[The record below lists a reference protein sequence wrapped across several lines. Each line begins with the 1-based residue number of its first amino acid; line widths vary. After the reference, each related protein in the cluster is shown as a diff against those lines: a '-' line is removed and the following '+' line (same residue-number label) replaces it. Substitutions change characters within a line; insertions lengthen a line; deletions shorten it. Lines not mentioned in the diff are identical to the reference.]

1 MYRVQYKLLC
11 NEKLVGF
18 RCNTPVGTKDYSLDF
33 VRKNISN
40 FDIRIWGNGFRFK
53 DSLKSMSD
61 LPTIN
66 MSNRRMK
73 IKDTG
78 ITWYTGK
85 NLKNYCDNFLYS
97 IFNERD
103 FVDTIR
109 NMLNNKKFNRV
120 ISVSGLRGV
129 GKTVGLLQ
137 VITSLKCYNDI
148 VFLNID
154 KEIDCSELKG
164 FIDSNV
170 KNKKYIFIDEIN
182 RVKGFLTE
190 SSFLFDQ
197 YSSNGVSVVISGTDS
212 LGLIKSSSSALY
224 HRVFNISCTF
234 ISFSEANRTC
244 EMSFSEYLNMG
255 GLYKADTISN
265 LNDLCDYIDTAI
277 VDNIY
282 NTLTRNKNISSMVRL
297 KDLVN
302 NRKKLRT
309 IIFKVLYAIG
319 YSTLQ
324 EIRGIKV
331 NQIINLFD
339 ILQNSVSD
347 VNRVVC
353 DDLGLVENIYVSSN
367 EITLILQVLQ
377 DLGILYRLDNI
388 ATSRDSLYYITNPSM
403 NNQVVY
409 SLIKSLQNI
418 GFDFK
423 DSIKLNSV
431 KGKIFESVVIC
442 HTINKAKQLGY
453 DTYFYRAEDKEIDL
467 IVGKIVE
474 DEFDSKFMCFEI
486 KMTNSIDVA
495 VLKSKWIMDSSIY
508 DFLCTKGEVID
519 RGIIYS
525 GKNYENFKKFDNKD
539 LYPPK
544 NMTLGDIELKNK
556 GVKLIPVL
564 QYLRNMNKILSNLK

>member
-154 KEIDCSELKG
+154 REIDCSELKG

-170 KNKKYIFIDEIN
+170 KNKKYIFIDEIT
-182 RVKGFLTE
+182 RVKGFLTD
-190 SSFLFDQ
+190 SSFLFDCQ
-197 YSSNGVSVVISGTDS
+197 
-212 LGLIKSSSSALY
+212 
-224 HRVFNISCTF
+224 
-234 ISFSEANRTC
+234 
-244 EMSFSEYLNMG
+244 
-255 GLYKADTISN
+255 
-265 LNDLCDYIDTAI
+265 TA
-277 VDNIY
+277 
-282 NTLTRNKNISSMVRL
+282 
-297 KDLVN
+297 
-302 NRKKLRT
+302 
-309 IIFKVLYAIG
+309 
-319 YSTLQ
+319 
-324 EIRGIKV
+324 
-331 NQIINLFD
+331 
-339 ILQNSVSD
+339 
-347 VNRVVC
+347 
-353 DDLGLVENIYVSSN
+353 
-367 EITLILQVLQ
+367 
-377 DLGILYRLDNI
+377 
-388 ATSRDSLYYITNPSM
+388 YY
-403 NNQVVY
+403 
-409 SLIKSLQNI
+409 
-418 GFDFK
+418 G
-423 DSIKLNSV
+423 
-431 KGKIFESVVIC
+431 
-442 HTINKAKQLGY
+442 
-453 DTYFYRAEDKEIDL
+453 R
-467 IVGKIVE
+467 
-474 DEFDSKFMCFEI
+474 
-486 KMTNSIDVA
+486 
-495 VLKSKWIMDSSIY
+495 
-508 DFLCTKGEVID
+508 
-519 RGIIYS
+519 
-525 GKNYENFKKFDNKD
+525 
-539 LYPPK
+539 
-544 NMTLGDIELKNK
+544 
-556 GVKLIPVL
+556 
-564 QYLRNMNKILSNLK
+564 